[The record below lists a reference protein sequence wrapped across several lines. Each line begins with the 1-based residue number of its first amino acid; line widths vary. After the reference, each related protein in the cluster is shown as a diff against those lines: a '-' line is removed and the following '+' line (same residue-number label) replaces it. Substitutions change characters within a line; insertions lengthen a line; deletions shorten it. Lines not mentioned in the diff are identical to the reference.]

1 MLAGVGMNPYRPH
14 RRTPAD
20 YVLVVAAVAVCI
32 ALVVWAFLG

>member
-1 MLAGVGMNPYRPH
+1 MGMNPYRPH

-32 ALVVWAFLG
+32 ALVAWAFFG